1 MSSTV
6 DGAAAGGQGGG
17 NAGNAGAGVVG
28 GVYAVER
35 LLAAV
40 LLTTSGPGA
49 LSQWLAMV
57 RIPALEFSTL
67 RVSASVGA

>member
-1 MSSTV
+1 MSTN
-6 DGAAAGGQGGG
+6 GASGGQGGG
-17 NAGNAGAGVVG
+17 GSSGGNGGAGVVG
-28 GVYAVER
+28 GIYAVER

-57 RIPALEFSTL
+57 RTPPLM
-67 RVSASVGA
+67 